1 MAAYSGIQRR
11 NQVQQN
17 GNSSSP
23 AAVRHSRSKW
33 RNSRRVHFWAELA
46 ACWQS
51 TRGNS
56 GKSASLSFC
65 PRLSRVQPVPLNNLQ
80 NCAFAELEPL
90 SSATVQI
97 ISPKLDQLRN
107 YSIDELSHIFQDT
120 QSSSEREKRTMRKSF
135 DSPKKKIKYWIRIKV
150 IFFLHSNQPNF
161 SDVRSIIKRGLQRHL
176 DDFNRHSRLVEPY
189 CDKWKTDRRASVF
202 MRRSGTDRKSSES
215 AF

>member
-1 MAAYSGIQRR
+1 MAAYSRIQRR

-17 GNSSSP
+17 GNSNSP
-23 AAVRHSRSKW
+23 ATVRHSRSKKW
-33 RNSRRVHFWAELA
+33 RNSRRVYFWAELA

-97 ISPKLDQLRN
+97 ISPKLDQLWN
-107 YSIDELSHIFQDT
+107 NSTDELSKIFQDAKT
-120 QSSSEREKRTMRKSF
+120 SSEREKRTMRKSF

-150 IFFLHSNQPNF
+150 IFFLHSNQSNF
-161 SDVRSIIKRGLQRHL
+161 SDVRSIIKRGLQRHI
-176 DDFNRHSRLVEPY
+176 DDFNRHSRLVEPNR
-189 CDKWKTDRRASVF
+189 DKWKADGGTSVF
-202 MRRSGTDRKSSES
+202 MR
-215 AF
+215 